1 MIGKSVL
8 LFFFPTAIP
17 DPGFAYL
24 ERLIDDFEQQQQ
36 QQRKIMLLFNL
47 LKKELEIQHF

>member
-1 MIGKSVL
+1 MYLFSPMHDWQMIGKSVL
-8 LFFFPTAIP
+8 SFFFPTAIP

-36 QQRKIMLLFNL
+36 
-47 LKKELEIQHF
+47 